1 MPPQESSESSPES
14 VRETSELDPLPLLLL
29 RFLSRFFCRLLLLP
43 LPLLDSAQEL
53 LVLDSLLLRFRFF
66 CFLFRLL
73 LLRPLLSLEP
83 PSGAPALCSLQ
94 KLLYLTL
101 LPVIY
106 ELSNVNRTLHTAKII
121 IFNLFPG
128 YI

>member
-29 RFLSRFFCRLLLLP
+29 RFLSRFFCRLLFLP
-43 LPLLDSAQEL
+43 LPLLVSATEL

-94 KLLYLTL
+94 
-101 LPVIY
+101 
-106 ELSNVNRTLHTAKII
+106 NN
-121 IFNLFPG
+121 
-128 YI
+128 